1 MGATTL
7 ASAPRE
13 IRRARGRGIFLL
25 ALAVATFGLFA
36 LTVGGGA
43 DATFGL
49 NASGRGG
56 AQLPDLVLPVRVTV
70 IALAAVIAFLGG
82 RQLTRGF
89 GTRVGIVLVIGT
101 LLFLFAFLTWAAAD
115 TRLNLV
121 FLLRS
126 TIVRSI
132 PLTLGALSG
141 VLCERAGV
149 VNIAIEGQF
158 LVGAFAG
165 AIVGSAVNNVAGL
178 LAGVLAG
185 GVLGA
190 ILAVVTIRYLAD
202 QIIVGV
208 VLVVFGLGI
217 TGFLN
222 DQVLVP
228 NTHLNAP
235 PIFRPIDIPLLS
247 DIPIVGPLLFDQNI
261 LVYLTFTLVAVLHV
275 ALFHTRW
282 GLRARSVGEHPK
294 AADTVGID
302 VHAVRYR
309 NVILG
314 GLVAGLGGAHFTV
327 GSVGS
332 FSKEMTGGFGF
343 IALAAMIVGAWKPIG
358 AFGAAL
364 VFGFAAALKDS
375 LAILGV
381 PIPSQFLTMAPF
393 IATIL
398 VVAGVVGR
406 ARMPAADGQPYVKE

>member
-1 MGATTL
+1 MTAATTTTK
-7 ASAPRE
+7 ATPVD
-13 IRRARGRGIFLL
+13 RRARAQGIFLL
-25 ALAVATFGLFA
+25 GLAVATLTFFGFTVEGGATARFGLSSSSQA
-36 LTVGGGA
+36 I
-43 DATFGL
+43 
-49 NASGRGG
+49 SM
-56 AQLPDLVLPVRVTV
+56 PDLVLPVRITV
-70 IALAAVIAFLGG
+70 LAFTAVIAFLGG

-89 GTRVGIVLVIGT
+89 GSRASLVVAGGT

-115 TRLNLV
+115 AELNLI

-126 TIVRSI
+126 TLIRSI
-132 PLTLGALSG
+132 PLALGALSG

-165 AIVGSAVNNVAGL
+165 ALVGSAFSNVAGL
-178 LAGVLAG
+178 FAGMLAG
-185 GVLGA
+185 GLVGA
-190 ILAVVTIRYLAD
+190 VLAVVAIRYVAD

-222 DQVLVP
+222 DQILVKNP
-228 NTHLNAP
+228 DLNAP
-235 PIFRPIDIPLLS
+235 QIFKAFEIPLLS
-247 DIPIVGPLLFDQNI
+247 EVPIIGPLLFDQNI
-261 LVYLTFTLVAVLHV
+261 LVYLTFVLVAVLHV

-282 GLRARSVGEHPK
+282 GLRVRSVGEHPK

-302 VHAVRYR
+302 VHAIRYR

-332 FSKEMTGGFGF
+332 FSKGMTGGFGF
-343 IALAAMIVGAWKPIG
+343 IALAAMIVGAWKPLG

-381 PIPSQFLTMAPF
+381 PIPSEFLTMAPF

-406 ARMPAADGQPYVKE
+406 ARMPAADGQPYIKQ